1 MGSHVKYNIYQLWTF
16 YKVNMLYMDL
26 LGLYWPKTKS
36 MDLLGLYVILCDKVC
51 QWLATDQQFSPD
63 TMVSCTN
70 KTDYH
75 DIAEILL
82 KVVLNTINQPT
93 NYKLVA
99 EKKFTTS
106 LNCFNEGYSFRKG
119 EYTNSTFKDI
129 ILLAS
134 PDFLFNKKK
143 KKGI

>member
-1 MGSHVKYNIYQLWTF
+1 
-16 YKVNMLYMDL
+16 
-26 LGLYWPKTKS
+26 
-36 MDLLGLYVILCDKVC
+36 
-51 QWLATDQQFSPD
+51 
-63 TMVSCTN
+63 MVSCTN

-106 LNCFNEGYSFRKG
+106 LNCFNEGYSFK
-119 EYTNSTFKDI
+119 
-129 ILLAS
+129 
-134 PDFLFNKKK
+134 NKNV
-143 KKGI
+143 